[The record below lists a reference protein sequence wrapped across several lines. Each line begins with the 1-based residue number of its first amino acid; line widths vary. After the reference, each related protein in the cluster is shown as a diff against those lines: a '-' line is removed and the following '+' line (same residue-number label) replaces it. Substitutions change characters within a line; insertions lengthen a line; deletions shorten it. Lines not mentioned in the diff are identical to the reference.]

1 MIGRNPDAGGHALH
15 QGEPIA
21 HAGAALSQ
29 AKAVMILLHG
39 RGASADG
46 ILSLA
51 EAFADPEI
59 AYFAP
64 QAAGHSWYPHSFL
77 APLAHNEPWL
87 SSALQVIAGMVRD
100 LERDGIPSSRIVLLG
115 FSQGGCL
122 ALEFA
127 ARNAGRYGAVI
138 GLSAGLIGPDETSRT
153 YAGSLQGTPVLL
165 GCSDLVAARCCTG
178 TKRGVLACPSAN
190 VRVPSTGGSPR
201 IPKNCESSTS
211 AARSRPR
218 GATASCHH

>member
-1 MIGRNPDAGGHALH
+1 LGGTPTLAGTLH

-51 EAFADPEI
+51 EDPEI
-59 AYFAP
+59 AYVAP

-87 SSALQVIAGMVRD
+87 SSALQVIACMVRD
-100 LERDGIPSSRIVLLG
+100 LGEGRDPIVKDR
-115 FSQGGCL
+115 
-122 ALEFA
+122 A
-127 ARNAGRYGAVI
+127 ARILARR
-138 GLSAGLIGPDETSRT
+138 LPRPR
-153 YAGSLQGTPVLL
+153 GT
-165 GCSDLVAARCCTG
+165 
-178 TKRGVLACPSAN
+178 
-190 VRVPSTGGSPR
+190 
-201 IPKNCESSTS
+201 
-211 AARSRPR
+211 R
-218 GATASCHH
+218 GATAP

>member
-1 MIGRNPDAGGHALH
+1 
-15 QGEPIA
+15 
-21 HAGAALSQ
+21 
-29 AKAVMILLHG
+29 MILLHG

-51 EAFADPEI
+51 EAFADPEV

-87 SSALQVIAGMVRD
+87 SSALQVIVGMVRD

-122 ALEFA
+122 ALEPQTP
-127 ARNAGRYGAVI
+127 ARVVSRRHNIHR
-138 GLSAGLIGPDETSRT
+138 ETDIS
-153 YAGSLQGTPVLL
+153 TPS
-165 GCSDLVAARCCTG
+165 G
-178 TKRGVLACPSAN
+178 
-190 VRVPSTGGSPR
+190 
-201 IPKNCESSTS
+201 ESF
-211 AARSRPR
+211 
-218 GATASCHH
+218 GDKAT

>member
-21 HAGAALSQ
+21 HAGPALSQ

-138 GLSAGLIGPDETSRT
+138 GLSAGLIGPDRTSRA
-153 YAGSLQGTPVLL
+153 YAGSLQGTPVFL
-165 GCSDLVAARCCTG
+165 GCSDVDPHIPLARDTRVEPGFERSGGHRRGTG
-178 TKRGVLACPSAN
+178 LPGH
-190 VRVPSTGGSPR
+190 GSYDQ
-201 IPKNCESSTS
+201 
-211 AARSRPR
+211 
-218 GATASCHH
+218 